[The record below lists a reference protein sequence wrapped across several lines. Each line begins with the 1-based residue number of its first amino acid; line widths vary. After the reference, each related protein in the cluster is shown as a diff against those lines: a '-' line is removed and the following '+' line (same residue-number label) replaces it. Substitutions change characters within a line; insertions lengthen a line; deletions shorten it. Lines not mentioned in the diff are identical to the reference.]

1 MGRLAGKTAL
11 ITGGTSGIG
20 LETARLFVAE
30 GARVAVTGLD
40 TARLESTRIELGE
53 DSLAIHADVSDA
65 RAMQTVAE
73 RLKTQWGRLDVVFA
87 NAGVFRGAPL
97 EMMDD
102 AFMDLLWNTNVKGV
116 LHTVRAAL
124 PLMGQGGS
132 IVFTSSG
139 ADSKGTPGMGMY
151 AATKAAVRS
160 LARSLA
166 SEVVGRGIR
175 VNVVAPGPIETPIWG
190 RTGLPPEVVKG
201 IADGVRSSNPMKRF
215 GQAAEIAKAV
225 LFLASD
231 DSSYILGQNLYVDG
245 GGEAL

>member
-40 TARLESTRIELGE
+40 MARLDSTRAELGE
-53 DSLAIHADVSDA
+53 GSLSIHADVASPQ
-65 RAMQTVAE
+65 AMQAVAE
-73 RLKTQWGRLDVVFA
+73 RLKAQWGRLDVVFA
-87 NAGVFRGAPL
+87 NAGQFRGAPL
-97 EMMDD
+97 ELMDE
-102 AFMDLLWNTNVKGV
+102 ATMDLLWNTNVKGV

-139 ADSKGTPGMGMY
+139 ADCKGTPGMGMY

-160 LARSLA
+160 LARTLA
-166 SEVVGRGIR
+166 SEVVDRGIR
-175 VNVVAPGPIETPIWG
+175 VNLVAPGAIETPIWG
-190 RTGLPPEVVKG
+190 RTGLPPEVVAG
-201 IADGVRSSNPMKRF
+201 IAEGIRSSNPMKRF
-215 GQAAEIAKAV
+215 GKPSEIAKAV

-231 DSSYILGQNLYVDG
+231 DSSYVTGQNLYVDG